1 MGKSYPLGWPSVLIV
16 FCLFVTLVISLFGFE
31 GGVRFSIAPV
41 PVHCLLVTHL
51 CLLYG
56 NS

>member
-1 MGKSYPLGWPSVLIV
+1 MGKSYPPGWPSVLIV

-31 GGVRFSIAPV
+31 GGVLFLISPV
-41 PVHCLLVTHL
+41 PVYCLLVTHL
-51 CLLYG
+51 CFLYG